1 MISRAVLLS
10 LFVGCLALQAAF
22 AGQANPAPGGN
33 NNQMTGFTQNATDS
47 LYAQKQRVRS
57 KNQFSDAYWNTV
69 QHEPYQEVY
78 QPTDGTQKTLLQLD
92 GQQYMNKVTPAAQPT
107 RAEALGWILPTGYY
121 MWDGRL
127 GIVPNPTM
135 AMPGY
140 TSPVSVQDSG
150 LIGPTMAL
158 LDAVD
163 PSHNLRTTTITNQD
177 FGAIMAA
184 RGVMVAQLRNQPDR
198 WRSAMQSSL
207 NMKEAV
213 QSDNTAE
220 GAEQNMNAG
229 WDTVALPLINIANE
243 EAWQPTDPENPWKS
257 YAQAAWMVGQ
267 MYKQV
272 YIPMG
277 ILLLLPGAVLTQVKI
292 IAKVG
297 TMPQDS
303 PVAPDMDMVSPFSGI
318 MRAMIAVFLIP
329 ATQLFVSYTID
340 VGNSLTYEIVN
351 CQYWD
356 LQMLKDWRNQQTYD
370 AKPQNQQN
378 YFSNVPE
385 SGMQGKIFG
394 TPDDQVV
401 LEKQNY
407 VTGTNQQWFN
417 QLQMLL
423 GQGMVAL
430 NAFQLV
436 IIMYLFLMGPIA
448 ASLYAWP
455 GTVGSNLFTGVYSA
469 WMDGVVLVTLWKF
482 WWAVILL
489 VMMIRLDVNAAN
501 NMAAGLDPI
510 PPATDQFEAF
520 MCASFCTLLMYVPF
534 NPFDFQPG
542 SCVKS
547 VLDSANQQVSKAGSG
562 AAVVGSAGAGGLGGG
577 QGAQGSSIGEGPSG
591 TGARA
596 R

>member
-1 MISRAVLLS
+1 M
-10 LFVGCLALQAAF
+10 
-22 AGQANPAPGGN
+22 AGQADPAPGGN
-33 NNQMTGFTQNATDS
+33 NNQLTGFVQQGTDS

-57 KNQFSDAYWNTV
+57 KNQFTDAYWNTV
-69 QHEPYQEVY
+69 QHAPYQEVY
-78 QPTDGTQKTLLQLD
+78 QTTDGTGKTLMQLD

-121 MWDGRL
+121 MWDGRV

-135 AMPGY
+135 AMPGF

-158 LDAVD
+158 MNAVD

-177 FGAIMAA
+177 FGAIMSA
-184 RGVMVAQLRNQPDR
+184 RAEMVAQLRNQPDR
-198 WRSAMQSSL
+198 WRQAMQSAL
-207 NMKEAV
+207 NQKESV
-213 QSDNTAE
+213 TSDNAAQ
-220 GAEQNMNAG
+220 GAEQNLNAS

-243 EAWQPTDPENPWKS
+243 DAWQPTDPENPWKS
-257 YAQAAWMVGQ
+257 YAQAAWMAGQ

-272 YIPMG
+272 YIPMA

-297 TMPQDS
+297 VLPADMAN
-303 PVAPDMDMVSPFSGI
+303 APDQDMQSPFTGI
-318 MRAMIAVFLIP
+318 IRSMIAVFLIP

-356 LQMLKDWRNQQTYD
+356 MQMLKDWRNQQTYNSQV
-370 AKPQNQQN
+370 QNEQN
-378 YFSNVPE
+378 YYSNVPE
-385 SGMQGKIFG
+385 SQMQGKLEG
-394 TPDDQVV
+394 TPDNQVV
-401 LEKQNY
+401 QEKQNY
-407 VTGTNQQWFN
+407 LTGTNQQWFN

-430 NAFQLV
+430 NSFQLV

-455 GTVGSNLFTGVYSA
+455 GTVGQNLFSGVYSQ

-489 VMMIRLDVNAAN
+489 VMMVRLDVNAAN
-501 NMAAGLDPI
+501 NLAAGLDPI
-510 PPATDQFEAF
+510 PASTDQFETF

-542 SCVKS
+542 ACVQS
-547 VLDSANQQVSKAGSG
+547 VLSQAQQQVSKAGSG

-577 QGAQGSSIGEGPSG
+577 QGAGGSSVGEGPA
-591 TGARA
+591 GAGGRG